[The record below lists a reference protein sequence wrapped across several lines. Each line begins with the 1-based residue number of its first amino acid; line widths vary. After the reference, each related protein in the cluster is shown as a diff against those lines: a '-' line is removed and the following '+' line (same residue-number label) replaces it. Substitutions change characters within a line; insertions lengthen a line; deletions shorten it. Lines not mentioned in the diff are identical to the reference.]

1 MEDLR
6 LTVDERTELL
16 LPREEDAEEAFRLID
31 RDRARLEPFME
42 WVFGLKT
49 VEEEREFIRGRLA
62 HHAVGSGVQT
72 FIWRDGRIAGSIGTV
87 VVDRENDAAE
97 VGYLVF
103 AEHEG
108 TGLAFASTRAFIDH
122 LFQVEGIHRIVIR
135 VMPENTR
142 SRNLAMRLGFTFEGI
157 QRETYRLRGRYR
169 DLEIY
174 SLLSHEWGHG
184 VPKER

>member
-1 MEDLR
+1 MKDLCIP
-6 LTVDERTELL
+6 VDERTELR

-42 WVFGLKT
+42 WVFGLQT
-49 VEEEREFIRGRLA
+49 IEQEREYLRGRLA
-62 HHAVGSGVQT
+62 QWAVGNAVQG

-87 VVDRENDAAE
+87 VVDRDNDAAE

-108 TGLAFASTRAFIDH
+108 TGLAFASMRAFIDH
-122 LFQVEGIHRIVIR
+122 LFEVEGIHRIIIR

-142 SRNLAMRLGFTFEGI
+142 SRNLAKRLGFTYEGI
-157 QRETYRLRGRYR
+157 QRETYKLRGRYR

-174 SLLSHEWGHG
+174 SLLPREWEGS
-184 VPKER
+184 